1 MYYNNGKILQ
11 IETRGNA
18 TAEVDNANVVKD
30 RILILVICL
39 ISTLPCPLFIVL
51 YKLYYG
57 YYFYWF
63 TSTDDNSLI
72 YIIVFAAFNSN
83 YPLIQCFEEICLLVM
98 SKDFRKLVRD
108 QFFKSIQTN
117 AVATNVN
124 FSQQQRIQQGAAGQ
138 HDPPQQ
144 PTSQQG
150 GVLAQQPCEYAQDRK
165 S

>member
-30 RILILVICL
+30 RILILLLCL

-117 AVATNVN
+117 AVSTNVN
-124 FSQQQRIQQGAAGQ
+124 FSQQQRMY
-138 HDPPQQ
+138 P
-144 PTSQQG
+144 
-150 GVLAQQPCEYAQDRK
+150 
-165 S
+165 